1 MSPALEALMVLQ
13 ERDRKLS
20 ELREALDHIPLEEQ
34 RAKEHLSGDQREVEE
49 ATGALRQCEVDIKK
63 VELDIETRR
72 TTIKRLQQ
80 QQFETR
86 KNEEYQAL
94 AHEVARYQ
102 EQVDELE
109 TRELELMEKLDE
121 CRARLD
127 KANEALSKTQALVDE
142 ELAELAE
149 RRANIE
155 ARIAELEADREK
167 LTEAVPDD
175 VLPLYS
181 RLLVSK
187 GGMALSP
194 VTADGQCGGC
204 HMKLVASTL
213 IKARSGQEIVQCEN
227 CARILVPE
235 E

>member
-1 MSPALEALMVLQ
+1 MVLQ
-13 ERDRKLS
+13 ERDRRLS
-20 ELREALDHIPLEEQ
+20 ELRKALEHIPLEEN
-34 RAKEHLSGDQREVEE
+34 RAKEHLDGDLHEVEE

-72 TTIKRLQQ
+72 TTIKRLLQ

-86 KNEEYQAL
+86 KNDEYQAL
-94 AHEVARYQ
+94 AHEVARYK

-127 KANEALSKTQALVDE
+127 RANEALARTQALVDG
-142 ELAELAE
+142 ELAQLSE

-155 ARIAELEADREK
+155 AQIAELEADREK
-167 LTEAVPDD
+167 LAEEIPGD

-187 GGMALSP
+187 SGVALSP
-194 VTADGQCGGC
+194 VTPEGQCGGC

-213 IKARSGQEIVQCEN
+213 IKARAGQEIVQCEN

>member
-1 MSPALEALMVLQ
+1 M
-13 ERDRKLS
+13 
-20 ELREALDHIPLEEQ
+20 ELRKSLEHIPLEER
-34 RAKEHLSGDQREVEE
+34 RAKEHLDGDQREVEQ
-49 ATGALRQCEVDIKK
+49 ATAALRQCEVDIKK
-63 VELDIETRR
+63 VELEIETRR

-94 AHEVARYQ
+94 GHEVARYK

-121 CRARLD
+121 CRTRLE
-127 KANEALSKTQALVDE
+127 AAQEALAKTRALVDG
-142 ELAELAE
+142 ELAQLAE

-155 ARIAELEADREK
+155 KQIAELEEDREK
-167 LTEAVPDD
+167 LAEAVPDD

-181 RLLVSK
+181 RLLVAK
-187 GGMALSP
+187 AGLALCP
-194 VTADGQCGGC
+194 VTPEGQCGGC

-213 IKARSGQEIVQCEN
+213 IKARSGQEVVQCEN
-227 CARILVPE
+227 CARILLPE
-235 E
+235 Q